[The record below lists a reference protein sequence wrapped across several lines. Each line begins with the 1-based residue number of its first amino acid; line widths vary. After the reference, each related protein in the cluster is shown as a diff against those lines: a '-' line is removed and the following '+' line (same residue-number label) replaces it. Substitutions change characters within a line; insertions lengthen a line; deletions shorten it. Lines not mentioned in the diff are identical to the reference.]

1 MGKTPFGSQKV
12 ITESISEAH
21 LKTYFVGFDKN
32 STGQR
37 YYRLEEL
44 IDLLQDVI
52 PEFAFAHYGTINTLN
67 AINMIREAA
76 KSIYRIKEFEE
87 TRQIYENG
95 KFIDDDEKTGKDKS
109 LERGEFGEL
118 ILHLLLRDFHKT
130 IPLLSKI
137 YFKDAYGSTVHG
149 FDAVH
154 VEPIAKTLWLGESK
168 LYINPEKGLKA
179 LIQDIKTHF
188 VGDYLRDEFNI
199 ISKKVKLY
207 DNSSFPEREYWL
219 DLMHRNTK
227 MIDLLNSV
235 SIPLLCTY
243 SSENFTE
250 YHDEKCAGFIKD
262 YQEEIRKL
270 KRYFDENNDHPL
282 KSDLNII
289 LLLFPVRSKNELVK
303 RMHQKL
309 YHLQTI

>member
-1 MGKTPFGSQKV
+1 
-12 ITESISEAH
+12 
-21 LKTYFVGFDKN
+21 
-32 STGQR
+32 
-37 YYRLEEL
+37 
-44 IDLLQDVI
+44 
-52 PEFAFAHYGTINTLN
+52 
-67 AINMIREAA
+67 MIREAA
-76 KSIYRIKEFEE
+76 KSIYRIKEFEK

-188 VGDYLRDEFNI
+188 VRDYLRDEFNI

-207 DNSSFPEREYWL
+207 ENSSFPEREYWL

-243 SSENFTE
+243 SSENFTK
-250 YHDEKCAGFIKD
+250 YDDEKCAGFIKD
-262 YQEEIRKL
+262 YQKEIRKL
-270 KRYFDENNDHPL
+270 KRYFDENNDHLL

-303 RMHQKL
+303 GMHEKL